1 MRNKMRIKEK
11 IKKENGRLNR
21 ERKKNEDEE
30 KNTSRSQ
37 RKSEE

>member
-1 MRNKMRIKEK
+1 MRIKEK